1 MELEKETGRIVLV
14 AMVVA
19 TLAALLG
26 SSLPGMTDWP
36 GIHWINMEEE
46 MELMEL
52 GIEEVQGFDD
62 MRASYSDLLSV

>member
-19 TLAALLG
+19 TLAALSG
-26 SSLPGMTDWP
+26 SSLPGMTEWP

>member
-19 TLAALLG
+19 TLTALSG
-26 SSLPGMTDWP
+26 SSLPGMTEWP